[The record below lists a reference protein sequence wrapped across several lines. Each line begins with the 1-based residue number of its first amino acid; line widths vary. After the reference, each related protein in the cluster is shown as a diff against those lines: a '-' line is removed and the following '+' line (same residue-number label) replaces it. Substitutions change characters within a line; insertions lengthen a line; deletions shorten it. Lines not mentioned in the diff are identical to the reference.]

1 MTILIH
7 GDDLVASR
15 KKLNEEKERFK
26 ESEIVHLEGSKLQL
40 SDLVLASEASSLFL
54 RQKLIIVENLLSS
67 GAVKQKPA
75 VIEYLSKDT
84 SLHTIVLWE
93 NKKIEKT
100 VIKKYLAHA
109 KVISCELPPLLFK
122 FLDSLGLSTPSAV
135 LTTFH
140 NLIAHTE
147 VELVFAMILRQW
159 RLLLMV
165 KDQEAAV
172 EGLASWQAGKLKYQG
187 RAFTMDTLINS
198 YRQLL
203 AIDYKIKTGQ
213 TPYSLRQ
220 LLDFFLLNI

>member
-1 MTILIH
+1 
-7 GDDLVASR
+7 
-15 KKLNEEKERFK
+15 
-26 ESEIVHLEGSKLQL
+26 
-40 SDLVLASEASSLFL
+40 
-54 RQKLIIVENLLSS
+54 
-67 GAVKQKPA
+67 
-75 VIEYLSKDT
+75 
-84 SLHTIVLWE
+84 
-93 NKKIEKT
+93 
-100 VIKKYLAHA
+100 
-109 KVISCELPPLLFK
+109 
-122 FLDSLGLSTPSAV
+122 
-135 LTTFH
+135 
-140 NLIAHTE
+140 
-147 VELVFAMILRQW
+147 MILRQW